1 MMRMIDYSLV
11 RILAGANR
19 ARWLLRVCV
28 NSSEEYGLL
37 SLMELCP
44 GYQPGTIELGWF

>member
-1 MMRMIDYSLV
+1 MIGFSLTV
-11 RILAGANR
+11 VHAPAWR
-19 ARWLLRVCV
+19 ARWTLHLYA

-44 GYQPGTIELGWF
+44 GYQPGIFELG